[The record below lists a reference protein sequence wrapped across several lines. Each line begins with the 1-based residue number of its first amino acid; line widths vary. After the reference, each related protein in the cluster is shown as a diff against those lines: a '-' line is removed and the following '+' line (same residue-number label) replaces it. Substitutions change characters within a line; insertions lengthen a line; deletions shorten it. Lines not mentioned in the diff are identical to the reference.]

1 MNMENI
7 YQNQTTEINDE
18 INQSEEV
25 NDTSIDDEDLEFD
38 GDDEETSNENKNEE
52 VNKKQPSNKKEQTAE
67 EKRLAF
73 QKRQEEKEKK
83 RLLEERKKIE
93 QEHFE
98 KGIIKGAGGVNKFT
112 GEKLVTKHDI
122 EDYMLMLEMEE
133 KGLNPDDGFAVLKYK
148 REKQIE
154 LEQKQLQEKTE
165 QQKMQEFMDN
175 DIKTFT
181 KERPNVNIQELF
193 NDEEFKIF
201 SEKLLGKV
209 PLVDIYDTF
218 EKLNIQT
225 ESKADKL
232 ARTKLAKSLSSPKG
246 LGSAGETSTK
256 SFKDMS
262 DAEFEKYIEAAKAG
276 KLSNNY

>member
-7 YQNQTTEINDE
+7 NQNQTTEINDE

-73 QKRQEEKEKK
+73 QKRQEEKERK

-98 KGIIKGAGGVNKFT
+98 KGIIKGAGGFNKFT

-133 KGLNPDDGFAVLKYK
+133 KGLNTDDGFAVLKYK

-154 LEQKQLQEKTE
+154 LEQKQLQEKSE